1 MEEQKNW
8 LKQLREMLGE
18 KAGAKSQN
26 ELARKT
32 KLTLQTIQNYEAG
45 RSYPTERNKVRLASA
60 FGITPGQVSDA
71 IDAWKKR
78 Q

>member
-18 KAGAKSQN
+18 EAGVKSQN

-32 KLTLQTIQNYEAG
+32 GLTLQTIQNYEYG
-45 RSYPTERNKVRLASA
+45 RSFPTERNKVRLASA
-60 FGITPGQVSDA
+60 LGITPGQVSNA